1 MAPDR
6 PEVYLELARAVERE
20 SGLDAAREV
29 LDKGLATAPKAIELY
44 QALANLEQRAGRV
57 DRAVD
62 ALELGLKAL
71 PDEINLRV
79 QLALLLANRGD
90 TGRLLLQIA
99 ELERMG
105 DEPLIHPVPEGLL
118 LLQQA

>member
-6 PEVYLELARAVERE
+6 PEVYLELALAVERE

-29 LDKGLATAPKAIELY
+29 LDKGLATAPKAIDLY
-44 QALANLEQRAGRV
+44 LALANLEQRAGRV
-57 DRAVD
+57 DRAID
-62 ALELGLKAL
+62 ALELGLKAM

-90 TGRLLLQIA
+90 TGHLLTPGHRA
-99 ELERMG
+99 GEDGR
-105 DEPLIHPVPEGLL
+105 EPPIHPVFDGLL
-118 LLQQA
+118 SFQQA